1 MKNAAEQFT
10 ATQQANLDVFAGLSQ
25 KAFAGFEKLVEL
37 NLAAGKALMA
47 ESLANLQ
54 ALGGAKD
61 PQAFV
66 KLQSGLAQPLAEKS
80 AAYSRHVYEIV
91 SGTGAEFTKAFE
103 SKAAESQKAVTTFVE
118 SSLKNAPAGSEAA
131 VALFKSTLEAS
142 NTAMESAQKAA
153 KQAAQ
158 AVESNL
164 NAVSAAAVKAA

>member
-1 MKNAAEQFT
+1 MKHAAEQFT
-10 ATQQANLDVFAGLSQ
+10 TTQQAHLDVFAGLSQ

-54 ALGGAKD
+54 ALSSAKD
-61 PQAFV
+61 PQEFV
-66 KLQSGLAQPLAEKS
+66 KLQTSLAQPLADKS
-80 AAYSRHVYEIV
+80 AAYNRHVFEIV
-91 SGTGAEFTKAFE
+91 SGTSAEFTKAFE
-103 SKAAESQKAVTTFVE
+103 SQAAESQKAVTTFVE

-142 NTAMESAQKAA
+142 NSALESAQKAA
-153 KQAAQ
+153 KQATQ

-164 NAVSAAAVKAA
+164 NAAVKAA